1 MEKSFKMEGLTCAN
15 CGEKIR
21 CKLESS
27 EYIESAELNFI
38 KTEMK
43 LTLNNSIPDN
53 ELKNHVQSITDS
65 IESGITVK
73 DMELKNNK
81 PIQKSEDEKEKFYG
95 KGKEILF
102 IILSLALLIAGML
115 VPDILWLKLLIF
127 LPAYLLVG
135 YETLIRAAKNI
146 TKGQIFDENFL
157 MAIASIG
164 AFIIG
169 EYPEAVA
176 VMLFY
181 QVGETFQDIAVD
193 NSRRSIKSLL
203 DIRPDYA
210 NIVHD
215 HGIHKVSPETVK
227 INDIIEVR
235 VGERVPLDGIIV
247 EGSTSVDTSA
257 LTGES
262 IPRDLEKGDSVLS
275 GFINTSGV
283 VRVKVTKKFGES
295 TTVKLLE
302 LVENS
307 VAKKAK
313 TENFITKFAKYY
325 TPVVVIAAVLLS
337 IIPPLVTGDDFSKWI
352 ERGLMFLVVSCP
364 CALVVSVP
372 LSYFAGIGKAS
383 RKGIL
388 VKGSN
393 FLEALTLTDKVVFD
407 KTGTLTKGVF
417 SVTGIKPVNY
427 EKNQLLSIA
436 AHAES
441 LSTHPIAKSIIKYY
455 KEQGGNINAN
465 SVSDYK
471 EIAGKGI
478 SVNIDGR
485 KVLAGK
491 ADLLKDIE
499 ENLPQPDETC
509 VYIAIDGEYKGYITI
524 ADTPKESSKIA
535 LKQLHNQ
542 GISQTVMLT
551 GDNEKTAE
559 KIAAR
564 LGVDKYHAGLMPEDK
579 VSILEKIK
587 SSLTNEKLIAF
598 VGDGINDAPVIAR
611 ADVGIAMGALGS
623 DSAIEAADVV
633 LMNDDP
639 RQIPDAIN
647 IARKTKRIVLQNI
660 IFALAVKFIVQVT
673 SAFGITNMWFAVFA
687 DVGVTF
693 IAILNAMRLMQK
705 DK

>member
-1 MEKSFKMEGLTCAN
+1 M
-15 CGEKIR
+15 R
-21 CKLESS
+21 
-27 EYIESAELNFI
+27 
-38 KTEMK
+38 
-43 LTLNNSIPDN
+43 
-53 ELKNHVQSITDS
+53 
-65 IESGITVK
+65 
-73 DMELKNNK
+73 
-81 PIQKSEDEKEKFYG
+81 
-95 KGKEILF
+95 
-102 IILSLALLIAGML
+102 
-115 VPDILWLKLLIF
+115 
-127 LPAYLLVG
+127 
-135 YETLIRAAKNI
+135 
-146 TKGQIFDENFL
+146 
-157 MAIASIG
+157 
-164 AFIIG
+164 
-169 EYPEAVA
+169 
-176 VMLFY
+176 
-181 QVGETFQDIAVD
+181 
-193 NSRRSIKSLL
+193 
-203 DIRPDYA
+203 
-210 NIVHD
+210 
-215 HGIHKVSPETVK
+215 
-227 INDIIEVR
+227 
-235 VGERVPLDGIIV
+235 
-247 EGSTSVDTSA
+247 
-257 LTGES
+257 
-262 IPRDLEKGDSVLS
+262 
-275 GFINTSGV
+275 
-283 VRVKVTKKFGES
+283 S

-417 SVTGIKPVNY
+417 SVTDIKPVNY
-427 EKNQLLSIA
+427 EKNELLSIA

-441 LSTHPIAKSIIKYY
+441 LSTHPIAKSIIRYY
-455 KEQGGNINAN
+455 KEQGGSINAN

-491 ADLLKDIE
+491 ADLLKGIE
-499 ENLPQPDETC
+499 ENLPQLDETC